1 MNDKPRLPNNSNR
14 IAILGRTG
22 SGKTQAAV
30 WLLSRQNFFR
40 TPYVVLNFKGD
51 ELIDSIPG
59 AEHVELGY
67 VPKHGGI
74 YIVHPLPAATEEM
87 QAYLWK
93 LWERQNVGIFVDEG
107 YMLSDDA
114 AFQALLTQGRSR
126 RIPMMVLSQR
136 PSWITRFAF
145 TEAQFVQLF
154 SLTDRRDLKTV
165 AQFVSY
171 DGIEE
176 LSLPEYH
183 SLYFD
188 VARNR
193 SWILKPVPSED
204 KILGAIERRFQEHEA
219 SKRRQVVKI

>member
-1 MNDKPRLPNNSNR
+1 MNDKPRLPNDSNR

-30 WLLSRQNFFR
+30 WILSRRDFFR
-40 TPYVVLNFKGD
+40 TPWVILNYKGD
-51 ELIDSIPG
+51 ALIDSIPG
-59 AEHVELGY
+59 AEHVEIGH
-67 VPKHGGI
+67 VPVKGGI
-74 YIVHPLPAATEEM
+74 FIVHPLPAQTEEM

-107 YMLSDDA
+107 YMLSDDP
-114 AFQALLTQGRSR
+114 AFMALLTQGRSR

-145 TEAQFVQLF
+145 TEAQFIQLF

-165 AQFVSY
+165 AQFVSGNVE
-171 DGIEE
+171 DII
-176 LSLPEYH
+176 LPEYH

-188 VARNR
+188 VAQNR
-193 SWILKPVPSED
+193 YWILKPVPTED
-204 KILGAIERRFQEHEA
+204 EILAAIQQRFEEREESQKTRI
-219 SKRRQVVKI
+219 VKI